1 MRKAVLTRE
10 VSQPKLSML
19 QGKVLLPRGAKVELV
34 ILEAK
39 EKSGVKG
46 ASLQLGLRSVTV
58 EGNTYLVIS
67 QERKE
72 TAGLGT
78 NRRTAQTVGGGAALG
93 TLIGAAA
100 GGGSGAVLGGLIGAA
115 AGAAVQVLTQGKE
128 VRIPAE
134 SVLRFRLDEPIPPRD
149 PLTKTERRLVELWIG
164 LRIFTL
170 IWVALW
176 SGLRPMTDREK
187 AIPMWPPT
195 APYASWVERVVIA
208 PWQRWDVHYYVDI
221 VEKGYRNDNGTAQF
235 HPLLPL
241 LAKPFF
247 WSPTFGLLIVSSIAS
262 LLFVLVFYRLASLDI
277 PNPETATKLML
288 AFPVS
293 FILFAPYTEGLWLL
307 FAALSLWH
315 ARKDRWWAAGAAG
328 AMADIDQAAGHLSC
342 ASACLRGLESWRTTV
357 ETVDGDRVDPSGVN
371 GMDRLSRSFSFGR
384 SSGCQQ
390 FQFAALYDYSCPSAT
405 MVVHEQAMLPPW
417 DALWK
422 AIRITQESSSRG
434 NVVNLVLG
442 GVFLGL
448 AALSWR
454 RLRVS
459 YKILT
464 AMLFAVAFGYY
475 TGPQTPYMG
484 LPRHLLLAF
493 PIFIGA
499 APVLERFKNPIGA
512 VFTFCMLLLALSYV
526 LHAWVP

>member
-1 MRKAVLTRE
+1 MTKA
-10 VSQPKLSML
+10 
-19 QGKVLLPRGAKVELV
+19 
-34 ILEAK
+34 
-39 EKSGVKG
+39 
-46 ASLQLGLRSVTV
+46 
-58 EGNTYLVIS
+58 
-67 QERKE
+67 
-72 TAGLGT
+72 
-78 NRRTAQTVGGGAALG
+78 
-93 TLIGAAA
+93 
-100 GGGSGAVLGGLIGAA
+100 
-115 AGAAVQVLTQGKE
+115 
-128 VRIPAE
+128 
-134 SVLRFRLDEPIPPRD
+134 
-149 PLTKTERRLVELWIG
+149 ERRLVELWIG

-176 SGLRPMTDREK
+176 SGLRPITDREK

-195 APYASWVERVVIA
+195 APYASWVERVVVA

-235 HPLLPL
+235 HPLFPL

-247 WSPTFGLLIVSSIAS
+247 WSATLGLLIVSSIAS

-307 FAALSLWH
+307 FAALSFWY

-328 AMADIDQAAGHLSC
+328 AMATLTRQQGIFLVLPLAYEVWSRGERRWKPWMAIGLIPLALMGWIAYRGVFLSDVHPDF
-342 ASACLRGLESWRTTV
+342 SSFNSLLYTTI
-357 ETVDGDRVDPSGVN
+357 
-371 GMDRLSRSFSFGR
+371 L
-384 SSGCQQ
+384 
-390 FQFAALYDYSCPSAT
+390 APSAT
-405 MVVHEQAMLPPW
+405 KVVHEQAILPPW
-417 DALWK
+417 EALSK

-448 AALSWR
+448 ATLSWR